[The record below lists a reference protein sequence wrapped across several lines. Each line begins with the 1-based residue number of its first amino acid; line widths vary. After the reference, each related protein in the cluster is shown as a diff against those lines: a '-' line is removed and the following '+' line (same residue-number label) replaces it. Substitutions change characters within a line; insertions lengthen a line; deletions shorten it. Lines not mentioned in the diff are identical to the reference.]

1 MKYFESK
8 HIQVLFDEEAQ
19 AGIGNWNGFV
29 SGDEYKLGLNKGIE
43 LIKEKKLYKWIG
55 NLSHMEAITEED
67 QAWANEVWFPNA
79 LGAGLKRLGV
89 VVSKDIFNQ
98 MSVEEML
105 NKVESID
112 LETQY
117 FDSLENAVA
126 WMKTQ

>member
-8 HIQVLFDEEAQ
+8 HIQVVFDEDAQ
-19 AGIGNWNGFV
+19 TGIGNWNGFV
-29 SGDEYKLGLNKGIE
+29 SGDEYKQGLNKGIE

-55 NLSHMEAITEED
+55 NLSHMEAITEDD
-67 QAWANEVWFPNA
+67 QTWANEVWFPNA
-79 LGAGLKRLGV
+79 LNAGLKRLGV
-89 VVSKDIFNQ
+89 VVSKDVFNQ

-112 LETQY
+112 LQTQY
-117 FDSLENAVA
+117 FDSLENAIV